1 MFYIFFCS
9 LSLHVHMN
17 ECACLQRRKAR
28 PTIPAQ
34 TLIFICLFSL
44 AGIARSPHDS
54 HHFHLP
60 FFRSRLYSTFFFVS
74 FFLISKDMR
83 SLNNLSFKPHVFTY
97 RMRNKCVFFGAR
109 LRIFAS
115 VNVHVLHCPIYGDLC
130 ANGGQMLHGDR
141 VCLLFLKKK
150 NCCFLVLDGDV
161 FNDRNHLKNEKNF
174 LRRGARF
181 SFREE
186 IQFFR
191 SFSSNA
197 VYRRGQAHRHSYIV
211 FNGRFFF
218 SKFSFK

>member
-9 LSLHVHMN
+9 SRSHERMRVFT
-17 ECACLQRRKAR
+17 KAKSETDDTR
-28 PTIPAQ
+28 PNTNIYLP
-34 TLIFICLFSL
+34 IFISRHCPVAARLASFSFAIFSL
-44 AGIARSPHDS
+44 AFI
-54 HHFHLP
+54 FH
-60 FFRSRLYSTFFFVS
+60 FFFVS

-174 LRRGARF
+174 LRRDARF

-218 SKFSFK
+218 VNFLLNNA